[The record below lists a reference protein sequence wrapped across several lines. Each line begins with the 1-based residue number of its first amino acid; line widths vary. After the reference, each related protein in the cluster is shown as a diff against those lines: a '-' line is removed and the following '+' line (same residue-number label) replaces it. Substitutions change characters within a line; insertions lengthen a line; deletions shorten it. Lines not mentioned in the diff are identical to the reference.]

1 MGEIIQY
8 EGVAYKK
15 VDRKAEHGD
24 VVIARESKASS
35 VLPNVPYKVYEKR
48 HTPFIA
54 PDAVWEA
61 PVYDRGRGRTEDT
74 VDVYERAPE
83 HDVYTKVKTGTIQSV
98 KVYTDPLPIPHVPE
112 SKLDNRMRHLDH
124 PFYREARECWQFAQ
138 QGQIRK
144 GSEKYPEPFTPSSW
158 TVRELLDHAM
168 QENVDQ
174 AHYIYGMYQ
183 KVQEME
189 KELAELRQFRDQ
201 VQKTVV
207 KWGAVNEP
215 ESGDA

>member
-15 VDRKAEHGD
+15 VDRKAEPGD
-24 VVIARESKASS
+24 VVICRDVSEISS
-35 VLPNVPYKVYEKR
+35 VIANVPHKVLEDCKVHVGNNMR
-48 HTPFIA
+48 
-54 PDAVWEA
+54 
-61 PVYDRGRGRTEDT
+61 VYLYRSRCGRTRET

-112 SKLDNRMRHLDH
+112 SKLDNRMRHLEH